1 MKVLHIISGLRVG
14 GAETQLYNLVK
25 NFKNKNNSI
34 KIVSFKDGPYSNKL
48 KSLNIDVSILDID
61 NVINFILSLIS
72 LVRIIKNFKP
82 DIVHSWMYHANIL
95 SFITNIFVSKKI
107 KKIWSI
113 RCSNMKFSFFSSIKL
128 VFFLNYLFSNFS
140 DVLVYNSNAGKKYH
154 EIYGF
159 NNKKTI
165 TIYNGFDTEKYK
177 KRFVN
182 QKKFK
187 LKNNIPLNF
196 KIGLSIARVDNMK
209 NYQSLIKISKSIDNF
224 FLIIVGRGTEKFN
237 YKNIK
242 GFGEKNE
249 LSTFYNIA
257 DFFILNSSYG
267 EGFSNV
273 LAEAMLSG
281 LVPISTDVGDSKL
294 ILDKYGILINPDSEI
309 ELKKSIKKIID
320 NPFSENYINSMINY
334 LKNKFNNDIMTK
346 NYIKLYNDITNAK
359 Q

>member
-1 MKVLHIISGLRVG
+1 MNNLIIFNFEKLI
-14 GAETQLYNLVK
+14 LYYKKDN
-25 NFKNKNNSI
+25 NKNIFQINSI
-34 KIVSFKDGPYSNKL
+34 EKCL
-48 KSLNIDVSILDID
+48 K
-61 NVINFILSLIS
+61 
-72 LVRIIKNFKP
+72 IIKNLDFEIK
-82 DIVHSWMYHANIL
+82 S
-95 SFITNIFVSKKI
+95 TNE
-107 KKIWSI
+107 I
-113 RCSNMKFSFFSSIKL
+113 R
-128 VFFLNYLFSNFS
+128 
-140 DVLVYNSNAGKKYH
+140 D
-154 EIYGF
+154 
-159 NNKKTI
+159 
-165 TIYNGFDTEKYK
+165 
-177 KRFVN
+177 
-182 QKKFK
+182 
-187 LKNNIPLNF
+187 
-196 KIGLSIARVDNMK
+196 
-209 NYQSLIKISKSIDNF
+209 
-224 FLIIVGRGTEKFN
+224 
-237 YKNIK
+237 IK